1 MSFQDDGNRN
11 RLLKLREDN
20 MNHLCDYNKSLDFQ
34 ALIGGGRKP
43 NKINDLAIFVGLN
56 LFM

>member
-1 MSFQDDGNRN
+1 
-11 RLLKLREDN
+11 

-34 ALIGGGRKP
+34 ALIEGGGRKP